1 MKVVFAPE
9 AEKDLL
15 EALEFLGSRN
25 PAVAGQLYGNVS
37 KLVSRLAEGDFEG
50 PQHRLRSGA
59 IVRSWPVS
67 PYRIYYQRGEN
78 MFLVVR
84 IYHQAR
90 RPITR

>member
-1 MKVVFAPE
+1 LKVIFAPE
-9 AEKDLL
+9 AEQDLL
-15 EALEFLGSRN
+15 TAMEFLRSRN
-25 PAVAGQLYGNVS
+25 PAVAAQLYSNITA
-37 KLVSRLAEGDFEG
+37 LVGRLADGDFEG

-59 IVRSWPVS
+59 IVRSWPVP

-78 MFLVVR
+78 MLRIVR